1 MCISIYR
8 NMIVDSDSDSDSMI
22 GSINYNGLY
31 SVQGILPIP
40 KEFPRNSVNSQ
51 GI

>member
-22 GSINYNGLY
+22 VSINYTSEIGWWLND
-31 SVQGILPIP
+31 SD
-40 KEFPRNSVNSQ
+40 RW
-51 GI
+51 